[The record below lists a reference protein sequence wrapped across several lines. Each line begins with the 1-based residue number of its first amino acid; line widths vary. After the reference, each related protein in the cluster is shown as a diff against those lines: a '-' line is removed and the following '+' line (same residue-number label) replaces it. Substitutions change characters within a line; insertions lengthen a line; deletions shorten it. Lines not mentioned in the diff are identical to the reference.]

1 MFLTK
6 KISNKEIKLI
16 GISICILIVVCLN
29 FYMLNKVIG
38 NSNTPTNFEK
48 IIKF

>member
-6 KISNKEIKLI
+6 KISIKEIKLI
-16 GISICILIVVCLN
+16 GISVIILIVIGLN

-38 NSNTPTNFEK
+38 NSNTPMNFEK
-48 IIKF
+48 NIKM